1 MSNHKFY
8 DLGVV
13 CGRFGHEH
21 LGHVSLFDTSMSL
34 CKRTL
39 ILVGSAQEFGTLRN
53 PFRLETRI
61 DVIRET
67 YPGESEEV
75 LTVRGITDLTN
86 EYDISSAWGKFVKSE
101 VEYHKHKF
109 ANLMVYG
116 NDEFRSKWFD
126 PNDLIGTAEL
136 IIPRSTI
143 PISAT
148 MVRGFLLINNETSW
162 QKATHPLIHGM
173 YNRLRDELM
182 NVPVYKEIYDRVRV
196 GDLTLDNFMKVYKEF
211 EQEDK
216 ELKLA
221 ELKNSLSK

>member
-1 MSNHKFY
+1 MSNYKFY

-13 CGRFGHEH
+13 CGRFGHEQ
-21 LGHVSLFDTSMSL
+21 LGHVSLFEACRSL

-61 DVIRET
+61 DVIKET
-67 YPGESEEV
+67 YPGEPEET
-75 LTVRGITDLTN
+75 LTIRGINDLTN
-86 EYDISSAWGKFVKSE
+86 EYDVNSDWGRYVKSE

-126 PNDLIGTAEL
+126 PEDLVGTAEL

-143 PISAT
+143 PISGT
-148 MVRGFLLINNETSW
+148 MVRGMLVIDDETGW
-162 QKATHPLIHGM
+162 QKATHPLIHSM
-173 YNRLRDELM
+173 YERLRTEIM
-182 NVPVYKEIYDRVRV
+182 NVPVYQEIYNKIRK
-196 GDLTLDNFMKVYKEF
+196 GDMSLDSFMAVYKEL
-211 EQEDK
+211 EQRDK
-216 ELKLA
+216 NEKLSQLK
-221 ELKNSLSK
+221 

>member
-13 CGRFGHEH
+13 CGRFGHEQ
-21 LGHVSLFDTSMSL
+21 LGHVSLFDSCMSL

-39 ILVGSAQEFGTLRN
+39 ILVGSAQESGTLRN
-53 PFRLETRI
+53 PFRVETRI

-67 YPGESEEV
+67 YPGESEDT
-75 LTVRGITDLTN
+75 LMVRGINDLTN
-86 EYDISSAWGKFVKSE
+86 EYDITSDWGKFVKSE

-116 NDEFRSKWFD
+116 NDEFRSKWFA
-126 PNDLIGTAEL
+126 PEDLVGTAEL

-143 PISAT
+143 PISGT
-148 MVRGFLLINNETSW
+148 MVRGMLVINDESSW

-173 YNRLRDELM
+173 YGRLRDEIM
-182 NVPVYKEIYDRVRV
+182 SVPVYKEIYDRVRV
-196 GDLTLDNFMKVYKEF
+196 GDLSLDNFMKVYKEF
-211 EQEDK
+211 EERDK
-216 ELKLA
+216 ESKLA
-221 ELKNSLSK
+221 ELRK